1 MIVGSSPTL
10 PTRNPTVLASF
21 SDKVLWDKING
32 AFSGD
37 GYV

>member
-1 MIVGSSPTL
+1 L